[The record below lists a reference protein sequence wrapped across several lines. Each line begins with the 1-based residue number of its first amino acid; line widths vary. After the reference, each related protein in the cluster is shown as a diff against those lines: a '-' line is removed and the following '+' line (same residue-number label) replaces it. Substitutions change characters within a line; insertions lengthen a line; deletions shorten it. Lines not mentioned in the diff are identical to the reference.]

1 MKGRFRGIERI
12 HFVGIGG
19 IGMCGLAELLQAQ
32 GYTVTGS
39 DLAEGATVARLRA
52 LGVPVAIGHDSR
64 HVGQAD
70 VVVVSSAI
78 RANNPERV
86 EASLRGIPVIPRAE
100 MLAEVMRLKDGI
112 AIAGTH
118 GKTTTTSL
126 VAHVLQAAGLD
137 PTIVVG
143 GRVIGAGA
151 EGNRTGAEGSRTGA
165 GDEGERTG
173 ARLGGGPFL
182 VAEADE
188 SDGSF
193 LHLSPVIAVVT
204 NVEAE
209 HLDHHGNVEA
219 LEDAFAAF
227 LARLPFWG
235 TAVLCLDDPGVQRL
249 LARVSRRRITYGL
262 LAQADWVASEVTTD
276 GPGMAFAVR
285 KQERALGHVRLPL
298 AGRHNVANA
307 LAALA
312 VADELA
318 VPFAVAAEALA
329 SFRGVERRFETKGV
343 VAGIRV
349 VDDYAHHPTELRA
362 TLAAARGLHAGR
374 IVVVFQPHRHTRTRD
389 FFDAFTTAFHD
400 ADLLVLTEIYGAG
413 EPKLPGVEAAVLA
426 DAIRA
431 RGHRDVRFVADLERV
446 VPELLPELESGDLV
460 LTLGAGSVSRL
471 GPRLLQ
477 ALVETRP

>member
-1 MKGRFRGIERI
+1 MRGRFRGIERI

-19 IGMCGLAELLQAQ
+19 IGMCGLAELLRAQ

-52 LGVPVAIGHDSR
+52 LGVAVSIGHDAR
-64 HVGQAD
+64 HVGGAD
-70 VVVVSSAI
+70 VVVVSSAV
-78 RANNPERV
+78 RAGNPELL
-86 EASLRGIPVIPRAE
+86 EAERRGIPVIPRAE

-112 AIAGTH
+112 AVAGTH

-126 VAHVLQAAGLD
+126 LAHLLQAAGLD

-143 GRVIGAGA
+143 GRVIGAG
-151 EGNRTGAEGSRTGA
+151 EER
-165 GDEGERTG
+165 ERTG
-173 ARLGGGPFL
+173 ARLGNGPFL

-209 HLDHHGNVEA
+209 HLDHHGSVDA
-219 LEDAFAAF
+219 LEDAFVAF
-227 LARLPFWG
+227 LERLPFWG
-235 TAVLCLDDPGVQRL
+235 AAVLCLDDPGVQRL

-262 LAQADWVASEVTTD
+262 LAQADWVASDVRTA
-276 GPGMAFAVR
+276 GGGMAFAVR
-285 KQERALGHVRLPL
+285 RRGEPLGTVSLPL
-298 AGRHNVANA
+298 PGRHNVANA

-312 VADELA
+312 VADEVE
-318 VPFAVAAEALA
+318 VPFAVAAGALA

-349 VDDYAHHPTELRA
+349 VDDYGHHPSEVRA
-362 TLAAARGLHAGR
+362 TLAAARGVHPGR
-374 IVVVFQPHRHTRTRD
+374 IVVVFQPHRYTRTRD
-389 FFDAFTTAFHD
+389 LFDAFATAFHD
-400 ADLLVLTEIYGAG
+400 ADLLVLTEIYAAG
-413 EPKLPGVEAAVLA
+413 EPKLPGVEAAALA

-431 RGHRDVRFVADLERV
+431 RGHRDVRFVPDLERV
-446 VPELLPELESGDLV
+446 PDALVPELRSGDLV
-460 LTLGAGSVSRL
+460 LTLGAGSVSKL
-471 GPRLLQ
+471 GPRLL
-477 ALVETRP
+477 ARLGEERS

>member
-1 MKGRFRGIERI
+1 MRGRFRGIERI

-19 IGMCGLAELLQAQ
+19 IGMCGLAELLRAQ

-39 DLAEGATVARLRA
+39 DLAEGPTVARLRA
-52 LGVPVAIGHDSR
+52 LGVAVAIGHDAG
-64 HVGQAD
+64 HVSGAD
-70 VVVVSSAI
+70 VVVVSSAV
-78 RANNPERV
+78 RANNPELL
-86 EASLRGIPVIPRAE
+86 EAGRRGIPVIPRAE

-112 AIAGTH
+112 AVAGTH

-126 VAHVLQAAGLD
+126 LAHVLQLAGLD

-143 GRVIGAGA
+143 GRVIGSG
-151 EGNRTGAEGSRTGA
+151 E
-165 GDEGERTG
+165 EGERTG
-173 ARLGGGPFL
+173 ARLGNGPFL

-193 LHLSPVIAVVT
+193 LHLAPVIAVVT

-209 HLDHHGNVEA
+209 HLDHHGSLEA

-227 LARLPFWG
+227 LERLPFWG
-235 TAVLCLDDPGVQRL
+235 AAVLCLDDPGVQRI

-262 LAQADWVASEVTTD
+262 LAQADWVASEVRTD
-276 GPGMAFAVR
+276 GAGMAFAVR
-285 KQERALGHVRLPL
+285 RQGEALGAVSLPL
-298 AGRHNVANA
+298 PGRHNVANA

-312 VADELA
+312 VADEVE

-343 VAGIRV
+343 VAGVRV
-349 VDDYAHHPTELRA
+349 VDDYGHHPSEVRA
-362 TLAAARGLHAGR
+362 TLAAARGVHAGR
-374 IVVVFQPHRHTRTRD
+374 IVVVFQPHRYTRTRD
-389 FFDAFTTAFHD
+389 LFEAFTTAFHD
-400 ADLLVLTEIYGAG
+400 ADLLVLTEIYAAG
-413 EPKLPGVEAAVLA
+413 EPKLPGVEAASLA

-431 RGHRDVRFVADLERV
+431 RGHRDVRFLPDLERV
-446 VPELLPELESGDLV
+446 PEALVPELRSGDLV

-471 GPRLLQ
+471 GPRLL
-477 ALVETRP
+477 ARLVERRP